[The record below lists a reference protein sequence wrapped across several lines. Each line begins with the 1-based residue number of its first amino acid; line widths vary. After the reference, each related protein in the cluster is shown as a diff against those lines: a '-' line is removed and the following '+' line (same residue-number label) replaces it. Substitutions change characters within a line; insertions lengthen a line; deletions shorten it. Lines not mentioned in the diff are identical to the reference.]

1 VGAFSPDYLAEPLTP
16 YPLPTK
22 DGGVLRTIGDAR
34 AYMLGLSEVRQW
46 LDHWKPAYRLF
57 VHGAGAA
64 PLTLQ
69 AYAGLSK
76 DGQLDV
82 EAFEH
87 IAPSAMPPDATAG
100 RWLYVA
106 AVLGFLRRHQP
117 RRPPLAS
124 STPGRPAPTMGPG
137 TSCPR
142 ISPPAKFTVWILK

>member
-1 VGAFSPDYLAEPLTP
+1 MGHAVGVFSPDYLAEPLTP

-34 AYMLGLSEVRQW
+34 AYMLKLSEERQW
-46 LDHWKPAYRLF
+46 LDHWKPAYRLL

-69 AYAGLSK
+69 VYVALSK

-87 IAPSAMPPDATAG
+87 MRA
-100 RWLYVA
+100 
-106 AVLGFLRRHQP
+106 LGGGDE
-117 RRPPLAS
+117 
-124 STPGRPAPTMGPG
+124 TGN
-137 TSCPR
+137 
-142 ISPPAKFTVWILK
+142 

>member
-1 VGAFSPDYLAEPLTP
+1 MMSKHLAGPQNGRDTAFRSPSFLFGCNSSAN
-16 YPLPTK
+16 
-22 DGGVLRTIGDAR
+22 G
-34 AYMLGLSEVRQW
+34 

-87 IAPSAMPPDATAG
+87 IAPSRHAARRDRTAL
-100 RWLYVA
+100 RWGGGLALRESHASSSRNGTVA
-106 AVLGFLRRHQP
+106 LVPACFLRREP
-117 RRPPLAS
+117 
-124 STPGRPAPTMGPG
+124 
-137 TSCPR
+137 
-142 ISPPAKFTVWILK
+142 